1 MIKTLLQR
9 KIKESIGIVAFSQEQ
24 QEAIE
29 NALMQLAS
37 KDKAF
42 EQALEDAWSRTEE
55 DQFIGL
61 FVKNLENVQGD
72 ERDII
77 IMSVCYGFDSRK
89 KMIMNFG
96 PINKKGG
103 EKRLNVIFSR
113 AKKHMAV
120 VSSIRHHHIT
130 NEYNEGA
137 NYFKR
142 FLQYSELV
150 SCGDMRSARII
161 LDSLVLHKKDRSK
174 SKADSIILQQI
185 KEQLEKKGYEVAEQ
199 VGQSDFKC
207 SLAVKAKPTD
217 TTYSLSILIDDDR
230 HYKNENLL
238 EQYYQRP
245 AILQTF
251 NWRTINVF
259 AKDWLSQSDKVLEHI
274 IKRLHQEVEPE
285 VEKIPE
291 VEGAEEQA
299 VATGEAVEAV
309 DSEPEVKPEPKAEVP
324 ATPYDHLTFH
334 RLVNTEGE
342 SSRFWEAA
350 LDGCKLIVRYGRVGT
365 KGQVHV
371 KTFAKET
378 TAQLEKDKLIKEKAN
393 KGYKATWL

>member
-1 MIKTLLQR
+1 
-9 KIKESIGIVAFSQEQ
+9 
-24 QEAIE
+24 
-29 NALMQLAS
+29 
-37 KDKAF
+37 
-42 EQALEDAWSRTEE
+42 
-55 DQFIGL
+55 
-61 FVKNLENVQGD
+61 
-72 ERDII
+72 
-77 IMSVCYGFDSRK
+77 
-89 KMIMNFG
+89 MNFG

-113 AKKHMAV
+113 AKKHMAI
-120 VSSIRHHHIT
+120 VSSIRHNHIT

-142 FLQYSELV
+142 FLQYAELV
-150 SCGDMRSARII
+150 SCGDMKSARTI
-161 LDSLVLHKKDRSK
+161 LDSLVLHKKERSR

-185 KEQLEKKGYEVAEQ
+185 REQLEKKGYEVAEQ

-207 SLAVKAKPTD
+207 SLAVKARPGD
-217 TTYSLSILIDDDR
+217 TTYSLSILLDDDR

-259 AKDWLSQSDKVLEHI
+259 AKDWLSQPDKVLEQI
-274 IKRLHQEVEPE
+274 VKRLHQEPGQVEEKMEAAVLNESASAREEIESSASIPAI
-285 VEKIPE
+285 VETP
-291 VEGAEEQA
+291 AA
-299 VATGEAVEAV
+299 
-309 DSEPEVKPEPKAEVP
+309 

-334 RLVNTEGE
+334 RLINAEGE
-342 SSRFWEAA
+342 TSRFWESA
-350 LDGCKLIVRYGRVGT
+350 LDGCKLIVSYGRVGT

-378 TAQLEKDKLIKEKAN
+378 TAQLEKDKMIKEKMN
-393 KGYKATWL
+393 KGYKAV

>member
-1 MIKTLLQR
+1 MVKTLLA
-9 KIKESIGIVAFSQEQ
+9 KKVKESIGIVAFSQEQ

-29 NALMQLAS
+29 NALTNLAS

-55 DQFIGL
+55 DQFTGL

-150 SCGDMRSARII
+150 SCGDMRSARTI

-174 SKADSIILQQI
+174 IKADNIILQQI

-217 TTYSLSILIDDDR
+217 TTYSLSILLDDDR

-259 AKDWLSQSDKVLEHI
+259 AKDWLSQPDKVLEQI
-274 IKRLHQEVEPE
+274 IKRLHQEAEQE
-285 VEKIPE
+285 TEK
-291 VEGAEEQA
+291 
-299 VATGEAVEAV
+299 V
-309 DSEPEVKPEPKAEVP
+309 DETAEVDQVGPTTGPVEEAAPIATEPAAP

-334 RLVNTEGE
+334 RLINSEGE
-342 SSRFWEAA
+342 TSRFWEAA

-365 KGQVHV
+365 KGQVQV

>member
-1 MIKTLLQR
+1 
-9 KIKESIGIVAFSQEQ
+9 
-24 QEAIE
+24 
-29 NALMQLAS
+29 
-37 KDKAF
+37 
-42 EQALEDAWSRTEE
+42 
-55 DQFIGL
+55 
-61 FVKNLENVQGD
+61 VQGD

-120 VSSIRHHHIT
+120 VSSIRHHNIT

-150 SCGDMRSARII
+150 SRGDMGSARTI

-174 SKADSIILQQI
+174 IKADNIILQQI

-207 SLAVKAKPTD
+207 SLAVKAKPAD
-217 TTYSLSILIDDDR
+217 TTYSLSILLDDDL

-259 AKDWLSQSDKVLEHI
+259 AKDWLNQPDKVLELI
-274 IKRLHQEVEPE
+274 IKRLHQEAGQEEEKAEDATVAAEGETTNEP
-285 VEKIPE
+285 
-291 VEGAEEQA
+291 AEEPTPIA
-299 VATGEAVEAV
+299 PVTTDPAA
-309 DSEPEVKPEPKAEVP
+309 P

-334 RLVNTEGE
+334 RLVNSEGE
-342 SSRFWEAA
+342 NSRFWEAA

-378 TAQLEKDKLIKEKAN
+378 TAQLEKDKQIKEKAN